1 MSIQQYLSTY
11 RVERRQSVNIWWRVL
26 YVFLAILAALIVT
39 ALLMKLAGAQ
49 VSDGLTALFNGGF
62 GSFRAL
68 TETLVRSSPYILTGL
83 AVAISFR
90 GKVWNIGAEGQLI
103 VGALGAYWASITFT
117 SLPPALMIIVV
128 LLFAVI
134 GGMLCG
140 FIPAYL
146 RVKLKVDEIIVTLMM
161 NYIVLYLLSFM
172 VSGPWKDP
180 DSGYQMSPFVIEA
193 ARLPILIEGTRLHIG
208 FLVALIIAPIVYLI
222 VFKTPFGYELR
233 AIGLNRKASTFRGVN
248 LSKITFVTMLIS
260 AGIAGLAG
268 AGELLGL
275 QHRLRMEMFRGDGY
289 TGIIV
294 AILAGLHPLGVIP
307 VAIFFG
313 GLSNGA
319 TRMQVLT
326 GVPTALISAVE
337 AIMMLFLLI
346 AQVFSNYEIKRV
358 RDGQ

>member
-1 MSIQQYLSTY
+1 MSIQQYLSSF
-11 RVERRQSVNIWWRVL
+11 RIERRQSISVWWKAT
-26 YVFLAILAALIVT
+26 YFFLAIVSALIVT
-39 ALLMKLAGAQ
+39 ALLMLLAGANIWE
-49 VSDGLTALFNGGF
+49 GLAALFGGGF
-62 GSFRAL
+62 GSYRSL
-68 TETLVRSSPYILTGL
+68 TEALVRATPLILTGL

-103 VGALGAYWASITFT
+103 VGALGAYWASITF
-117 SLPPALMIIVV
+117 SFLPPALLFVVV
-128 LLFAVI
+128 LLFAFI
-134 GGMLCG
+134 GGMICG

-146 RVKLKVDEIIVTLMM
+146 RTKLKVDEIIVTIMM
-161 NYIVLYLLSFM
+161 NYIILYLLSFL

-180 DSGYQMSPFVIEA
+180 ESGYQMSPFIPEA
-193 ARLPILIEGTRLHIG
+193 AQFPILLTDTRLHIG
-208 FLVALIIAPIVYLI
+208 FLIAVIIAPIIFFLVY
-222 VFKTPFGYELR
+222 KTPFGYELR
-233 AIGLNRKASTFRGVN
+233 AIGLNRTASLFRGINISRVTF
-248 LSKITFVTMLIS
+248 ITMVLS

-268 AGELLGL
+268 AGELMGM

-294 AILAGLHPLGVIP
+294 AILAGLHPLGVLP

-358 RDGQ
+358 RDGK